1 MPARLVAKTVARFA
15 SGIALFVTLSAATCE
30 GDATVFVRSLEQ
42 PGSCT
47 VLYPPDRPP
56 IHDGDVMQIADA
68 NNVNDFIQC
77 HAVDTGVSLFTDRPI
92 SISVSPSDA
101 QGHSWVAHRADGP
114 PNASVVNL
122 SR

>member
-1 MPARLVAKTVARFA
+1 LVAKTVARFA

-30 GDATVFVRSLEQ
+30 GDATVFVNSIEQ

-47 VLYPPDRPP
+47 VTYPPDRPP
-56 IHDGDVMQIADA
+56 IQSGDVMQIADA
-68 NNVNDFIQC
+68 NNVNDIIRC
-77 HAVDTGVSLFTDRPI
+77 HAASPGVSIAPDRPI
-92 SISVSPSDA
+92 FISVSPSDA
-101 QGHSWVAHRADGP
+101 QGHSWVAHTADGP